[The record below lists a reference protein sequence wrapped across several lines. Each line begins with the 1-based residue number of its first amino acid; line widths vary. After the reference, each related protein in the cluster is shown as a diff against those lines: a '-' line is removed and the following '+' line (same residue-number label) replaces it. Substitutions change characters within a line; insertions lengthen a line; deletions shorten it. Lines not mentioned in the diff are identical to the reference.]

1 MDISHKSRW
10 KDVEKTAKMLSR
22 TSCPA
27 STAFKMTSIKVN
39 PKIANTIDYKIKDA
53 NTKTTKA
60 TIRPPPDTTNEIY
73 AQPPLA
79 SRGSKKTVTNG
90 LLAEFSVAFR
100 DHCKYTPHNN
110 KRSNN
115 STSPPVFVQ
124 SPELL
129 TIFRQVE
136 DTYGAPVVSTKRLK
150 AWIKNTGFDKQQ
162 ALSYAEFMKLCSHVI
177 DLSDPMR
184 TGARNSFSGTSLK
197 ASSSS
202 RLDRNEDA
210 PTLAA
215 SQSTPMLQP
224 HSKDS
229 SSDLRK
235 GGAMVPQDG
244 PSRAHT
250 PYLITQRKSAAASL
264 FEYDENAPDVISP
277 AKVDPDEM
285 VTLVK
290 KQNRAARR
298 RQREEESRLKK
309 ASQPAPP
316 RLPIGD
322 RLFDA
327 QLQSVSVEGDHLIRT
342 SQAEIFRRTQGIKNT
357 LRERSAQSQKMQ
369 SMAN

>member
-1 MDISHKSRW
+1 
-10 KDVEKTAKMLSR
+10 
-22 TSCPA
+22 
-27 STAFKMTSIKVN
+27 
-39 PKIANTIDYKIKDA
+39 
-53 NTKTTKA
+53 
-60 TIRPPPDTTNEIY
+60 
-73 AQPPLA
+73 
-79 SRGSKKTVTNG
+79 
-90 LLAEFSVAFR
+90 
-100 DHCKYTPHNN
+100 
-110 KRSNN
+110 
-115 STSPPVFVQ
+115 
-124 SPELL
+124 
-129 TIFRQVE
+129 
-136 DTYGAPVVSTKRLK
+136 
-150 AWIKNTGFDKQQ
+150 
-162 ALSYAEFMKLCSHVI
+162 
-177 DLSDPMR
+177 
-184 TGARNSFSGTSLK
+184 
-197 ASSSS
+197 
-202 RLDRNEDA
+202 
-210 PTLAA
+210 
-215 SQSTPMLQP
+215 
-224 HSKDS
+224 
-229 SSDLRK
+229 
-235 GGAMVPQDG
+235 MVPQDG

-369 SMAN
+369 SMANR